1 MHMIKGTS
9 LMLPRQLVL
18 LFPNFL
24 LDSVALLFTVVNL
37 YVIINR
43 FVSLQY
49 TQPSVPNCG
58 K

>member
-1 MHMIKGTS
+1 
-9 LMLPRQLVL
+9 MLPRQLVL

-24 LDSVALLFTVVNL
+24 LDFVALLFIVVNL

-58 K
+58 E